1 MSPFSDALAMRAT
14 QPVDHVWPLRVQE
27 HAPQPPGAAGSF
39 QRLVSIGAAMVRIL
53 VSKAVR
59 RLPACLLVVTWLA
72 LLCGVRPVSAHGL
85 AISELRLHTDG
96 AMVAGEWDVPLHD
109 ARLALGLDPQVTGQ
123 DGWRDLDEHPRTL
136 GAYLAARLGVT
147 ADGQPCSM
155 EAAASPLP
163 WDGEP
168 APVRVPI
175 VAKCPTRPAHLE
187 LRCDLVFDRDPAHRA
202 YYSTEDA
209 RVTHLG
215 VFTKDQRTASF
226 DVRDFTPAAGALE
239 FIREGMVHIWT
250 GLDHVL
256 FLLALL
262 LPAALVRT
270 SDGWTPRAGL
280 GAVAREVLKVVTAFT
295 LAHSVTL
302 CLSFFGVVA
311 PPARWVEVAV
321 ALSVFAAAWNN
332 VRPFLPGR
340 AWTIAF
346 AFGLVHGLAFA
357 GALKNLALPTHARGL
372 ALAAFNVGVELGQ
385 LSIVAVVLPIVYVA
399 STHRTYP
406 RLGMG
411 AGSLVIAWVAVIWAL
426 ERGLGL
432 SLLAG

>member
-1 MSPFSDALAMRAT
+1 LAA
-14 QPVDHVWPLRVQE
+14 
-27 HAPQPPGAAGSF
+27 S
-39 QRLVSIGAAMVRIL
+39 LV
-53 VSKAVR
+53 
-59 RLPACLLVVTWLA
+59 VVTWVA
-72 LLCGVRPVSAHGL
+72 LLWGARPLSAHGL
-85 AISELRLHTDG
+85 AMSELRLRVDG
-96 AMVAGEWDVPLHD
+96 AKVEGEWDVPLRD

-136 GAYLAARLGVT
+136 GAYLAARLEVS
-147 ADGQPCSM
+147 ADGQTCSM
-155 EAAASPLP
+155 EAAARPLP
-163 WDGEP
+163 WEGEP
-168 APVRVPI
+168 APVRVPL
-175 VAKCPTRPAHLE
+175 VAKCASRPVRLD
-187 LRCDLVFDRDPAHRA
+187 LRCDVLFDRDPAHRA
-202 YYSTEDA
+202 YYSAEDA
-209 RVTHLG
+209 RVTHMG
-215 VFTKDQRTASF
+215 VFTKDQRTSSF
-226 DVRDFTPAAGALE
+226 DVRDFTLAAGALE
-239 FIREGMVHIWT
+239 FIREGMVHIWS

-280 GAVAREVLKVVTAFT
+280 GPVAREVLKVVTAFT
-295 LAHSVTL
+295 VAHSITL
-302 CLSFFGVVA
+302 CLSFLGVVA

-321 ALSVFAAAWNN
+321 ALSVFSAAWNN

-340 AWTIAF
+340 VWTIAF

-357 GALKNLALPTHARGL
+357 GALKGLALPTHARGL

-385 LSIVAVVLPIVYVA
+385 LAIVAVVLPIVYAA

-426 ERGLGL
+426 ERGFGL
-432 SLLAG
+432 SLLTG